1 MMRVRSLLLY
11 AALPLVVAACRSEP
25 ANFYLLTPV
34 HHPSNGSDTQ
44 TAAGPWVGIGPITL
58 PQYLD
63 RPQIV
68 IRAAAGAVTLGEFDQ
83 WAESLQDGLS
93 RVIGENL
100 AVLLPTDRVT
110 IFPWRRATAIDYQIV
125 VQVIEFDAE
134 SDGAAVLAA
143 RWAVMGPGGNVELLR
158 RQTRLV
164 EPANSRSYAD
174 IVAAMSRAVG
184 SLSGEIVDA
193 IKSLRRTP

>member
-1 MMRVRSLLLY
+1 MRVRSLLLY

-100 AVLLPTDRVT
+100 A
-110 IFPWRRATAIDYQIV
+110 
-125 VQVIEFDAE
+125 
-134 SDGAAVLAA
+134 
-143 RWAVMGPGGNVELLR
+143 
-158 RQTRLV
+158 
-164 EPANSRSYAD
+164 
-174 IVAAMSRAVG
+174 
-184 SLSGEIVDA
+184 
-193 IKSLRRTP
+193 